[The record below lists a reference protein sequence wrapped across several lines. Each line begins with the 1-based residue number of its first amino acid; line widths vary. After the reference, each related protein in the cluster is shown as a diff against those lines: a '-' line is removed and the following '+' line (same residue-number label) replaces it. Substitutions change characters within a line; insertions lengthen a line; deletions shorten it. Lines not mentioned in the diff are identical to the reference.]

1 MILRAGFQTFEFHEG
16 REVRFG
22 SNEDAVNWLKHL
34 GLPDP
39 DLMTRFRELLGRHS
53 TEADTSRLTDDQ
65 VLERLG
71 ALLHTGRLAVLG
83 REQRTSSGAPTPST
97 APAGPAFPLS
107 ERALAAS
114 TAFSAPPPAN
124 DPPTFSPGLNAA
136 AQAAALTAAAAD
148 GKPFCLE

>member
-22 SNEDAVNWLKHL
+22 SPEDALNWLKRL

-39 DLMTRFRELLGRHS
+39 DLMLRLRELLARHA
-53 TEADTSRLTDDQ
+53 TELESSRMTDDQ
-65 VLERLG
+65 VLERL
-71 ALLHTGRLAVLG
+71 ASLLYVQRIAVIG

-97 APAGPAFPLS
+97 APAAPAFPLS
-107 ERALAAS
+107 ERS
-114 TAFSAPPPAN
+114 TAAQTVAAPPPVN
-124 DPPTFSPGLNAA
+124 DPATFSQGLDAS
-136 AQAAALTAAAAD
+136 AQAAALMAAAAD